1 MAYGLTKIEPVESL
15 VLAAEDGVEPD
26 DVDAIVPEVVEE
38 EVDSVDM
45 AERQNNHDAA
55 KTEGGAA

>member
-1 MAYGLTKIEPVESL
+1 M
-15 VLAAEDGVEPD
+15 LAAEDGVEPD

>member
-1 MAYGLTKIEPVESL
+1 MTKIALADSPL
-15 VLAAEDGVEPD
+15 LAAEVEKEPE

>member
-1 MAYGLTKIEPVESL
+1 MTKIEPVESP

-26 DVDAIVPEVVEE
+26 DVDAIVPKVVEE